1 MMFEKNIEWRNFF
14 MSIDPSSLTRITG
27 LASGMD
33 TDSIV
38 KKLMTAEQVPLNQ
51 LKQKQQ
57 KELWLSDAYR
67 QWNSDL
73 YSFKTTTLLNMK
85 MSSTFNTF
93 DVTSGQPNSVTAT
106 AGGGAIAGTYNIQV
120 KQLAQTA
127 SFTGNKIVID
137 QTKTLGDP
145 AQGNFQLVANASLN
159 ITVYNDPTNPT
170 VGQTAVPPISI
181 NTTDKISDVVS
192 KINNAVDSS
201 GKSLGLQAIYD
212 QNLQQFIVKTKSTGA
227 AVKIDLSV
235 NTDVSSQMFLS
246 KYLGIGTN
254 ASVTGSALFS
264 TVTIATGTNDQLSID
279 IGGGVSSQITLAA
292 GTYDINSLVQ
302 EINNEISNNSTL
314 KNKVIATTDG
324 SKITFTGANSGA
336 QSTITV
342 SDVGTDTG
350 ASALGFSSS
359 STNTGTVGTYVT
371 NGQNADVIFNGNEI
385 TSLTSNNATIMGI
398 NWSFKSKTLDTN
410 GNLTTTSVNVSQ
422 NFDAEVK
429 NIEDFIS
436 KYNDILD
443 KLNTAYNE
451 PVYSDYQPL
460 TDDQRSQM
468 TDTQIQQWEA
478 KAKSGLLHGDSIIN
492 SLINN
497 MRNDMIS
504 TVNNGSQYNS
514 LSSIGIESKSYMDK
528 GKLYVDETKLRAA
541 IQADPDGVQKLFNQL
556 GTTSNGTN
564 GLLNSLSDHIQQ
576 AIQSL
581 TDKAGMVGNSQYDQS
596 TIGKLLGNIQ
606 TSITTLTDKLN
617 QKENQYYQQFS
628 AMEQAMAKY
637 TSQSNWLTAQLSA
650 GH

>member
-1 MMFEKNIEWRNFF
+1 MMFKKYRMEEII

-38 KKLMTAEQVPLNQ
+38 KKLMTAEEVPLNQ

-227 AVKIDLSV
+227 AVKIDLSA

-254 ASVTGSALFS
+254 ASVTGSALSS

-528 GKLYVDETKLRAA
+528 GKLYIDETKLRAA

-564 GLLNSLSDHIQQ
+564 GLLNSLSDHFQQ